1 MSLPGPAHEPAR
13 STTEPTGATSTRSDT
28 PDSAPNMPSRNAR
41 LYFLVCRTPL
51 HIGCGDALGA
61 IDKPTKRHVVTTHPQ
76 VPGSA
81 LKGCLKGPAVSA
93 WQLGSEPLGEKRA
106 EALFGGT
113 SATGMLSP
121 QDAALLLMP
130 VACWA
135 GGWAWVTSPAV
146 LHRLRRAAVA
156 ADLAD
161 PPPQAMPNPPA
172 LQTALT
178 PDKSLLV
185 TKHEGVEA
193 VVLAEEQL
201 DWKPDDFVA
210 EWAEWLAR
218 NAMAGEPADWCEDF
232 KCRLAVVHDE
242 VFDWLATVGTDVR
255 ARNRIEDDGVAADH
269 HLWREECVPEDAVFY
284 GVLCAQP
291 VPGHR
296 AMISERQALEAPV
309 ACELQLGGKG
319 SVGYGWVSFRPAALP
334 LAPQA

>member
-1 MSLPGPAHEPAR
+1 MPAQ
-13 STTEPTGATSTRSDT
+13 
-28 PDSAPNMPSRNAR
+28 NAR

-81 LKGCLKGPAVSA
+81 LKGCLRDPAM
-93 WQLGSEPLGEKRA
+93 GSWTLAGQKLDIDQKR
-106 EALFGGT
+106 ALFG
-113 SATGMLSP
+113 SENATGMLSP
-121 QDAALLLMP
+121 QDGALLLMP

-146 LHRLRRAAVA
+146 LHRLRRAALA
-156 ADLAD
+156 TALAD
-161 PPPQAMPNPPA
+161 APPATVPALPA

-178 PDKSLLV
+178 PENSLLL
-185 TKHEGVEA
+185 TSYGADLRA
-193 VVLAEEQL
+193 VVLAEEHL
-201 DWKPDDFVA
+201 DQQVDATVG
-210 EWAEWLAR
+210 EWAAWLR
-218 NAMAGEPADWCEDF
+218 RTAMAGEPADWCTEF
-232 KCRLAVVHDE
+232 ERRLAVVHDE

-255 ARNRIEDDGVAADH
+255 ARNRIEDDGVAAAH

-291 VPGHR
+291 VPAHGGVL
-296 AMISERQALEAPV
+296 SERQALEAPT

-334 LAPQA
+334 ARQAAQPA